1 MNCSMPGFSF
11 LHYILE
17 FAQTHVHWIS
27 DTIQSSPTLCNL
39 MGCSTP
45 GFPVL
50 HYILEFAQTN
60 IHGVGDTIQPSHPLS
75 RSSPPALNLLQHQG
89 LFQRLGSLHQVAK
102 VLVPKLKFN
111 TLATWCTEPT
121 HWKRPWCWESL
132 RAEGEG
138 VGRGWDSWKASL
150 TQWTWVWANSKS
162 LWRTEK
168 PGVLQFIGSQRVG
181 YDLTIKQQQ
190 HDLFN

>member
-1 MNCSMPGFSF
+1 MYGCESWT
-11 LHYILE
+11 IKKAE
-17 FAQTHVHWIS
+17 HWRT
-27 DTIQSSPTLCNL
+27 DAFELWCW
-39 MGCSTP
+39 
-45 GFPVL
+45 
-50 HYILEFAQTN
+50 
-60 IHGVGDTIQPSHPLS
+60 
-75 RSSPPALNLLQHQG
+75 
-89 LFQRLGSLHQVAK
+89 QRLLWVLWTAWRSNQSIPEEINLGYSLE
-102 VLVPKLKFN
+102 VLVPKVKFN
-111 TLATWCTEPT
+111 TLATWCAEPT

-181 YDLTIKQQQ
+181 YDLAIKQQQ